1 MASWAVENNE
11 EGWGPSSSGAG
22 PSFYNMP
29 YAHFDK
35 KDKCGKVADFTSSA
49 AYQKQ
54 FARYRREGDGVAT
67 EFAYK
72 HDTQEDQSFQL
83 VDTAKSQQK
92 NKFGVKKNWQQQGRG
107 MGGRGGMRRD
117 DRPGMGGQ
125 QSYQQTGPGGRF
137 GGGGGRFGGRGGMG
151 RGRGMGRFNR
161 RDRKMD
167 KLPTLSVEADWEVVQ
182 EFDLPELLKLQTNA
196 PVIEDV
202 LWAGHL
208 DAYDETYDKTT
219 SKSAKTLKTFDNK
232 VFFDVTT
239 QDDPVLEKLCAE
251 GVGNV
256 IVTDNILST
265 LMSAPR
271 SVYTW
276 DVVIQKIDGVVYM
289 DKRDT
294 DHMRHP
300 TVSETAHEPP
310 VFVEELEDY
319 NQPDKLAS
327 EAYFVN
333 KNFSQQVLREV
344 PKDDPNAVSSLRKTF
359 EPDPFFEDDG
369 SSSEPASVAYRYRKF
384 TMGDISIVARC
395 HLHGWTSKRGEEQ
408 LHTSFALNEWDS
420 RYSGGTEWRR
430 KIDQQRGAVLATEL
444 KNNSC
449 KLAKWT
455 AESLLAGAHLMKL
468 GYVSRKNPKEPAEH
482 AVLATQF
489 FKPKELAMQINMSTV
504 NMWGIV
510 KMLCDLVMAQE
521 DGKFVLLKDPNKGM
535 ARLYRVP
542 LETFEVDDDE
552 EEEEEEDEEAAA
564 S

>member
-1 MASWAVENNE
+1 M
-11 EGWGPSSSGAG
+11 
-22 PSFYNMP
+22 SFYNMP

-35 KDKCGKVADFTSSA
+35 KDKCSKAADFTASA

-54 FARYRREGDGVAT
+54 YQRYNRREGDGATT

-72 HDTQEDQSFQL
+72 HDTQEDATFQL
-83 VDTAKSQQK
+83 VDTSKNQQK
-92 NKFGVKKNWQQQGRG
+92 NKFGPKKWGQGGRG
-107 MGGRGGMRRD
+107 QGGRGGFGRRD
-117 DRPGMGGQ
+117 DRPGMGGSQ
-125 QSYQQTGPGGRF
+125 VPYNAGGRGDTGRGGRGGGRF
-137 GGGGGRFGGRGGMG
+137 GGGAG
-151 RGRGMGRFNR
+151 RGRGRFNR

-167 KLPTLSVEADWEVVQ
+167 KLPQLQVEADWEVVQ
-182 EFDLPELLKLQTNA
+182 EFDLAGLLKLKANA
-196 PVIEDV
+196 PVMEDV

-219 SKSAKTLKTFDNK
+219 TKTAKPLTTFDNR

-239 QDDPVLEKLCAE
+239 MEDPVLEKLAVE

-256 IVTDNILST
+256 IATDNILSV
-265 LMSAPR
+265 LMTAPR

-276 DVVIQKIDGVVYM
+276 DIVIQKVDGVIYM

-294 DHMRHP
+294 AHLHHP

-310 VFVEELEDY
+310 VFVEDLADY

-333 KNFSQQVLREV
+333 KNFSQQVLRPVTPET
-344 PKDDPNAVSSLRKTF
+344 AASLRKSF

-369 SSSEPASVAYRYRKF
+369 DSGSEPASVAYRYRKF
-384 TMGDISIVARC
+384 SMGDINIVARC

-420 RYSGGTEWRR
+420 RFSGGTEWRR

-449 KLAKWT
+449 KLAKWA
-455 AESLLAGAHLMKL
+455 AESYLSGAHLMK
-468 GYVSRKNPKEPAEH
+468 
-482 AVLATQF
+482 
-489 FKPKELAMQINMSTV
+489 
-504 NMWGIV
+504 
-510 KMLCDLVMAQE
+510 
-521 DGKFVLLKDPNKGM
+521 
-535 ARLYRVP
+535 VP
-542 LETFEVDDDE
+542 
-552 EEEEEEDEEAAA
+552 